1 MGGGGLSVGSGGR
14 WCLSRGVSSQR
25 GVSAQVG
32 STPPSLW
39 TQFLTQT
46 CENITTVAG
55 GKNGNI
61 IFYLVKSA
69 LILEAQ
75 AI

>member
-1 MGGGGLSVGSGGR
+1 MGGVVCREWGEVVSIQGCVFPEGCVCPGGLY
-14 WCLSRGVSSQR
+14 
-25 GVSAQVG
+25 
-32 STPPSLW
+32 TPSLW

-69 LILEAQ
+69 LIFEAQ